1 MKWSKLQ
8 KILKAKKEQAQ
19 VVPVV
24 SVETAPIVTSV
35 VPEVKE
41 QINEEVKEEV
51 NVISQTTKSVL
62 NKKKK
67 DESITE

>member
-1 MKWSKLQ
+1 MKSSKLQ

-19 VVPVV
+19 LVPVV
-24 SVETAPIVTSV
+24 SVETTPIVTSV
-35 VPEVKE
+35 IPEVKE
-41 QINEEVKEEV
+41 EI
-51 NVISQTTKSVL
+51 ISTPTTTKSTL

>member
-41 QINEEVKEEV
+41 EV
-51 NVISQTTKSVL
+51 NVLSQTTKSVL

>member
-1 MKWSKLQ
+1 MKSSKLQ

-24 SVETAPIVTSV
+24 SAETAPIVTSV

-41 QINEEVKEEV
+41 EV
-51 NVISQTTKSVL
+51 NVLSQTTKSVL